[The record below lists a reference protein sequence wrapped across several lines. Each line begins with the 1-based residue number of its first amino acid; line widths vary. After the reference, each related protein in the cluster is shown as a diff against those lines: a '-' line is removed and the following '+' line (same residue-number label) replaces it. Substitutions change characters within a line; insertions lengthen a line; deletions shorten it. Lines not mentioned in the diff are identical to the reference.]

1 VSFQAARPLDPV
13 RWLVA
18 PALICL
24 AATLLLALPF
34 RFFGLQLPEPV
45 VPMIC
50 VFAWAVI
57 RPSVIS
63 APVILT
69 LGLVLD
75 LLWGSPFGLWG
86 LSMLIGYGLTLTMR
100 AMMTGQS
107 RMMMWF
113 WFMTVSGVSLAA
125 GYLFTTLAFDHP
137 PSIVGAIWQLFATS
151 LLFPFANR
159 LIDRFDDADV
169 RFR

>member
-1 VSFQAARPLDPV
+1 MSFQAARPLDPV

-18 PALICL
+18 PALVCL

-34 RFFGLQLPEPV
+34 RFFGLQMPEPV
-45 VPMIC
+45 FPMIC
-50 VFAWAVI
+50 VFSWAVI

-63 APVILT
+63 APVILA

-100 AMMTGQS
+100 TMMTGQS

-113 WFMTVSGVSLAA
+113 WFMTVNAVSLTA